1 MTRRL
6 RWHGR
11 IRQQALESRLQL
23 ELGTWL
29 EGWSVDPALL
39 SLRLVDETL
48 TLPPDW
54 RWTRATS
61 RNGSVMLGAQGT
73 QLDALGGLLAEAAP
87 VDPMNLGRRV
97 GERALRALLTQF
109 AGGAA
114 GVIETEGV
122 DAPTAENL
130 DPRFGCC
137 VFALQGKGF
146 DARFIVDNG
155 LFEHWV
161 PPHRPELP
169 AVAPRET
176 ALSREHVLLD
186 VILDFGG
193 ATLADAQHLQVGDVL
208 VSSTPI
214 DSLFH
219 LVLPDSRRLIAAN
232 LVRRG
237 DRRAVQI
244 DASSTTRKGS

>member
-1 MTRRL
+1 MAGRMERGPRAPLLASCRRNADFASGL
-6 RWHGR
+6 ALDAGNVPEWFGDARCARHAAGCLGR
-11 IRQQALESRLQL
+11 IAGGSSSCRPDES
-23 ELGTWL
+23 
-29 EGWSVDPALL
+29 
-39 SLRLVDETL
+39 
-48 TLPPDW
+48 
-54 RWTRATS
+54 
-61 RNGSVMLGAQGT
+61 GAS
-73 QLDALGGLLAEAAP
+73 
-87 VDPMNLGRRV
+87 
-97 GERALRALLTQF
+97 RALLTQF